1 MVNSQI
7 LLKAY
12 IQRRGWRS
20 IIKNPSTLTS
30 EEILEGLELLTQ
42 GKEDWFPVCVSVCVC
57 TFVCVSVCEFLCE
70 VT

>member
-1 MVNSQI
+1 MPAIMNYLPWI
-7 LLKAY
+7 
-12 IQRRGWRS
+12 
-20 IIKNPSTLTS
+20 TS